1 MRWNRWRGVMGFAL
15 VLLLARTIFLAAALD
30 PEEERV
36 AAWLDAGELTWSSG
50 PERPLYD
57 REELYTG
64 AAALTMRAAPL
75 LPAHAFQFMPY
86 GSGSL
91 IVTRIAGVL
100 FDLFGPTY
108 QAFKLL
114 PLLVS
119 LVTGLCWFAVTR
131 AWLGPRAAWAFGLL
145 FVFAPSVLTRT
156 LLIAKGDHAEAA
168 MLIGAV
174 CLCATR
180 AIPAGSPRGRLVW
193 SGAAGLLAGLG
204 VAVTYSTVPVLA
216 GIGLAALFITRA
228 RPRGVWL
235 AGAAGLAIG
244 LIPWAVAAL
253 GTQGEAL
260 RVYGRPLGSAV
271 GVEETL
277 RRLALLGRT
286 GFFAA
291 YDLPLAAV
299 RVAAGFVWLAAVL
312 SAWWG
317 LASSARRRPLAA
329 LILAGTMAHL
339 AAYLLAAPDASSRY
353 LIPLYPLL
361 LLAVVILFTRPGRS
375 DDTTSPA
382 GSAAR
387 PRSPLRLPWPIL
399 LLALIGCVAQLSVV
413 ATSGFAALRVPLR
426 GYDHALLGEVLGSKL
441 TPEGIRALPPGAR
454 RFAWVGRGRRL
465 SRASD
470 PSTWPA
476 EIAAESNSEPIA
488 RVAAWEGVGVG
499 LAESGRV
506 SLGADL
512 LPTLPDEDREALR
525 RGLELYAEVFAV
537 PLLRPGVFV
546 DLASFA
552 RRFDQQ
558 ERPLL
563 NGALA
568 RALAVLEVQGVP
580 LSRDRIGGVRSLIG
594 PTALTE
600 ALEAAAG
607 WAQMRTTSPGV
618 VRWWWGPDRPLFTDP
633 GSPPSGQDRG
643 SAFWRGA
650 AAAWRFHLQTR
661 SPGWLVQAGGDR
673 LRVTTDLARELERLV
688 SAMPAAAADPFAE
701 AAGLAAA
708 SAARAIVLHGHAGEA
723 AAALGGGISEP
734 ILDAVPAALRPAFAG
749 GWSAEEWR

>member
-1 MRWNRWRGVMGFAL
+1 MDRWQGVLGFAL
-15 VLLLARTIFLAAALD
+15 VLLLARSIFLVAALD

-36 AAWLDAGELTWSSG
+36 AAWIDAGELTWSSG

-64 AAALTMRAAPL
+64 AAALTMRAAPA

-100 FDLFGPTY
+100 FGLFGPTY

-114 PLLVS
+114 PLLVT
-119 LVTGLCWFAVTR
+119 LVTGLCWFAVAR

-156 LLIAKGDHAEAA
+156 LLIAKGDHSEAA

-174 CLCATR
+174 CLLATR
-180 AIPAGSPRGRLVW
+180 AIPAGASRGRLAW
-193 SGAAGLLAGLG
+193 SGSAGLLAGLG

-216 GIGLAALFITRA
+216 GVGLAALLITRA
-228 RPRGVWL
+228 RPRGLWL
-235 AGAAGLAIG
+235 ACAAGLAIG

-260 RVYGRPLGSAV
+260 RVYGRPLGSSV
-271 GVEETL
+271 GLEETL

-291 YDLPLAAV
+291 YDFPIAAL
-299 RVAAGFVWLAAVL
+299 RVGAGFLWLAAVL
-312 SAWWG
+312 SAWWS

-329 LILAGTMAHL
+329 LTLAGTTAHL
-339 AAYLLAAPDASSRY
+339 AAYVLAAPDASSRY

-361 LLAVVILFTRPGRS
+361 LLAVVILFAGPGRN
-375 DDTTSPA
+375 DVRTAPA
-382 GSAAR
+382 GSAER
-387 PRSPLRLPWPIL
+387 PRSPLRVPWPIL
-399 LLALIGCVAQLSVV
+399 LLALIGGVAQLSVV

-454 RFAWVGRGRRL
+454 PFAWVGMGRRL
-465 SRASD
+465 SRAND
-470 PSTWPA
+470 PSTWPG
-476 EIAAESNSEPIA
+476 EIAATWGGDPMA
-488 RVAAWEGVGVG
+488 RAAVWEGVGIG
-499 LAESGRV
+499 LVESGRV
-506 SLGADL
+506 SLAADL
-512 LPTLPDEDREALR
+512 LPSLPDLDRDALR
-525 RGLELYAEVFAV
+525 RGVGLYAEVFAV
-537 PLLRPGVFV
+537 PLLRPGVFI

-552 RRFDQQ
+552 RRFDQP

-568 RALAVLEVQGVP
+568 RGLAVLEVQGVP
-580 LSRDRIGGVRSLIG
+580 VSRDRIEGVRALIG
-594 PTALTE
+594 PTLL
-600 ALEAAAG
+600 LETLETAAG
-607 WAQMRTTSPGV
+607 WAQMRTSSPGA
-618 VRWWWGPDRPLFTDP
+618 VRWWRSPDHPLFTETD
-633 GSPPSGQDRG
+633 SPRIGQDRG
-643 SAFWRGA
+643 SPFWRGA
-650 AAAWRFHLQTR
+650 AAAWRFHLDTR
-661 SPGWLVQAGGDR
+661 SPAWLVQAEGDR
-673 LRVTTDLARELERLV
+673 LRVTSGLARELESMV
-688 SAMPAAAADPFAE
+688 SALPAAAADAFAE

-708 SAARAIVLHGHAGEA
+708 SAARALVFDLDRGGVAPGSVAGIA
-723 AAALGGGISEP
+723 EP
-734 ILDAVPAALRPAFAG
+734 SLDAVPAPLRPAFAG